1 MKNHQ
6 KSLEKLMIET
16 EVDKR
21 CGTETGDIDFDC
33 ACAVFRTRQDTPKSY
48 NNKRA
53 RIEPSWFHGMKVT
66 FFMKNSTTLQPN
78 RGDVVTLQQQ

>member
-6 KSLEKLMIET
+6 KSLEKLMIQT

-48 NNKRA
+48 NNKRGQIG
-53 RIEPSWFHGMKVT
+53 RSWFHGMKVT

-78 RGDVVTLQQQ
+78 RGGVVTLQQQ